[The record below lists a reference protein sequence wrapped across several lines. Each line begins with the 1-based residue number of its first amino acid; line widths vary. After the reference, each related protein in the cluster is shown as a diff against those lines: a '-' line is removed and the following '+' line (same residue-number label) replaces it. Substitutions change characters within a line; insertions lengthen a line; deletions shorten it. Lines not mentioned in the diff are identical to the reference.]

1 MAALGLGAG
10 DEPWEH
16 RDVLVLELGSWWG
29 MLHPGLTLGG
39 MGLGAYGN
47 WAGIT
52 PHSSSLEGKEDAH
65 SSSPLYFVLV
75 LDPALYLQPGLSNPH
90 SWGQAAAFSART
102 GEIQINRAKP
112 AVRRGPGEILFA
124 PWLGRRDLLQAA
136 VLPCPKNTLLQ
147 NFPAA
152 GKPAPRPAGAARLS
166 AGFQLSGSL
175 ISLLF

>member
-16 RDVLVLELGSWWG
+16 KDVLVLELGSRWG

-39 MGLGAYGN
+39 DGAGSLRELGWHHPAQQLFG
-47 WAGIT
+47 G
-52 PHSSSLEGKEDAH
+52 EDAH

-102 GEIQINRAKP
+102 GEI
-112 AVRRGPGEILFA
+112 
-124 PWLGRRDLLQAA
+124 
-136 VLPCPKNTLLQ
+136 NTNKQ
-147 NFPAA
+147 SKA
-152 GKPAPRPAGAARLS
+152 S
-166 AGFQLSGSL
+166 SL
-175 ISLLF
+175 